1 MENKL
6 IEIKE
11 FNVATLDTNQR
22 AELCVVEKLLAE
34 KFKANKECL
43 INGNVDKIEYKS
55 TDQRIGD
62 WTITPIKPSAG
73 TPKSV
78 LNKQAILNEF
88 YNTNRDVFDKYQ
100 LPIVECFD
108 WKALE
113 KDEWFINN
121 IKGNQKFYKMEMTK
135 PTSGSVRVVK
145 KENK

>member
-1 MENKL
+1 MCNKL

-11 FNVATLDTNQR
+11 FNVATLDNTQR
-22 AELCVVEKLLAE
+22 AELCVVEKMLAD
-34 KFKANKECL
+34 KFEENKEYL
-43 INGNVDKIEYKS
+43 IKSNVSKIEL
-55 TDQRIGD
+55 GD
-62 WTITPIKPSAG
+62 WTITPIKPSTG

-78 LNKQAILNEF
+78 LDKQTILNEF

-100 LPIVECFD
+100 LPIVECFN

-121 IKGNQKFYKMEMTK
+121 IKGNQEFYKMEMTK

-145 KENK
+145 KESK

>member
-11 FNVATLDTNQR
+11 FNVATLDNTQR
-22 AELCVVEKLLAE
+22 AELCVVEKLLAD
-34 KFKANKECL
+34 KFKENKQYL
-43 INGNVDKIEYKS
+43 INGNVSKIEL
-55 TDQRIGD
+55 GG
-62 WTITPIKPSAG
+62 WTITPIKPSTG

-78 LNKQAILNEF
+78 LDKQTILNKF
-88 YNTNRDVFDKYQ
+88 YNTNRAVFDKYQ

-121 IKGNQKFYKMEMTK
+121 IKGNQEFYKMEMTK

-145 KENK
+145 KESK

>member
-1 MENKL
+1 MCNKL

-11 FNVATLDTNQR
+11 FNVATLDNTQR
-22 AELCVVEKLLAE
+22 AELCVVEKMLAD
-34 KFKANKECL
+34 KFKENKEYL
-43 INGNVDKIEYKS
+43 IKSNVSKIEL
-55 TDQRIGD
+55 GD
-62 WTITPIKPSAG
+62 WTITPIQPSTG

>member
-11 FNVATLDTNQR
+11 FNVATLDNNQR
-22 AELCVVEKLLAE
+22 AELCVVEKMLAD
-34 KFKANKECL
+34 KFKENKQYL
-43 INGNVDKIEYKS
+43 INSNINKIEL
-55 TDQRIGD
+55 GD
-62 WTITPIKPSAG
+62 WTITPIKPSTG

-78 LNKQAILNEF
+78 LDKQTILNKF

-100 LPIVECFD
+100 LPMVECFD

-121 IKGNQKFYKMEMTK
+121 VKSNQEFYKMEMTK

-145 KENK
+145 KESK

>member
-11 FNVATLDTNQR
+11 FNVATLDNNQR
-22 AELCVVEKLLAE
+22 AELCVIEKILAE
-34 KFKANKECL
+34 KFKENKEYL
-43 INGNVDKIEYKS
+43 IKGDINKIEYCLL
-55 TDQRIGD
+55 GEN
-62 WTITPIKPSAG
+62 WTITPIKPSTG

-78 LNKQAILNEF
+78 LDKQTILNKF

-100 LPIVECFD
+100 LPSVECFD

-121 IKGNQKFYKMEMTK
+121 IKGNQEFYKMEMTK

>member
-22 AELCVVEKLLAE
+22 AELCVVEKLLAD
-34 KFKANKECL
+34 KFKENKQYL
-43 INGNVDKIEYKS
+43 INGNVNKIEL
-55 TDQRIGD
+55 GE
-62 WTITPIKPSAG
+62 WVITPIKASTG

-78 LNKQAILNEF
+78 LDKQTILNKF

-121 IKGNQKFYKMEMTK
+121 IKGNQEFYKMEMTK

>member
-11 FNVATLDTNQR
+11 FNVATLDNTQR
-22 AELCVVEKLLAE
+22 AELCVVEKMLSD
-34 KFKANKECL
+34 KFKENKEYL
-43 INGNVDKIEYKS
+43 IKSNVSKIEL
-55 TDQRIGD
+55 GD
-62 WTITPIKPSAG
+62 WTITPIQPSTG

-121 IKGNQKFYKMEMTK
+121 VKGNQEFYKMEMTK

>member
-22 AELCVVEKLLAE
+22 AELCVVEKILAE
-34 KFKANKECL
+34 KFKENKQYL
-43 INGNVDKIEYKS
+43 INGNVNKIEL
-55 TDQRIGD
+55 GE
-62 WTITPIKPSAG
+62 WVITPIKASNG

-78 LNKQAILNEF
+78 LDKQTILNKF

-121 IKGNQKFYKMEMTK
+121 IKGNQEFYKMEMSK

>member
-22 AELCVVEKLLAE
+22 AELCVVEKLLAD
-34 KFKANKECL
+34 KFKENKQYL
-43 INGNVDKIEYKS
+43 INGNVNKIEL
-55 TDQRIGD
+55 GE
-62 WTITPIKPSAG
+62 WVITPIKPSWG

-78 LNKQAILNEF
+78 LDKQIILNKF

-121 IKGNQKFYKMEMTK
+121 IKGNQEFYKMEMTK

-145 KENK
+145 KEKK

>member
-11 FNVATLDTNQR
+11 FNVATLDNTRR
-22 AELCVVEKLLAE
+22 AELCVIEKMLAE
-34 KFKANKECL
+34 KFKENKEYL
-43 INGNVDKIEYKS
+43 IKS
-55 TDQRIGD
+55 GIKKMELED
-62 WTITPIKPSAG
+62 WTITPIKPSNG

-78 LNKQAILNEF
+78 LDKQTILNKF
-88 YNTNRDVFDKYQ
+88 YNTNRAVFDKYQ
-100 LPIVECFD
+100 LPIADCFD

-121 IKGNQKFYKMEMTK
+121 IKGNQEFYKMEMTK

>member
-11 FNVATLDTNQR
+11 FNVATLDNNQR
-22 AELCVVEKLLAE
+22 AELCVVEKMLAE
-34 KFKANKECL
+34 KFKENKEYL
-43 INGNVDKIEYKS
+43 IKS
-55 TDQRIGD
+55 GIKKMELEG
-62 WTITPIKPSAG
+62 WTVTPIQPSNG

-78 LNKQAILNEF
+78 LDKQAILNKF
-88 YNTNRDVFDKYQ
+88 YNINIDVFDKYQ
-100 LPIVECFD
+100 LPSVECFD

-113 KDEWFINN
+113 KDEWFNNN
-121 IKGNQKFYKMEMTK
+121 IKGNQEFYKMEMSK

>member
-62 WTITPIKPSAG
+62 WTITPIKPSTG

-78 LNKQAILNEF
+78 LDKQTILNKF

-121 IKGNQKFYKMEMTK
+121 IKGNQEFYKMEMTK
-135 PTSGSVRVVK
+135 PTNGSVRVVK

>member
-22 AELCVVEKLLAE
+22 AELCVVEKMLAE
-34 KFKANKECL
+34 KFKENKEYL
-43 INGNVDKIEYKS
+43 IKSNISKIEL
-55 TDQRIGD
+55 GD
-62 WTITPIKPSAG
+62 WTITPIQPSTG

-108 WKALE
+108 WKSLE
-113 KDEWFINN
+113 KDEWFVNN
-121 IKGNQKFYKMEMTK
+121 IKGNQEFYKMEMTK

>member
-1 MENKL
+1 MCNKL

-22 AELCVVEKLLAE
+22 AELCVVEKLLAD
-34 KFKANKECL
+34 KFKENKQYL
-43 INGNVDKIEYKS
+43 INGNVSKIEL
-55 TDQRIGD
+55 GE
-62 WTITPIKPSAG
+62 WVITPIQPSTG

-78 LNKQAILNEF
+78 LDKQTILNEF

-121 IKGNQKFYKMEMTK
+121 IKCNQEFYKMEMSK

>member
-11 FNVATLDTNQR
+11 FNVATLDNTRR
-22 AELCVVEKLLAE
+22 AELCVIEKILAE
-34 KFKANKECL
+34 KFKENKECL
-43 INGNVDKIEYKS
+43 IKSNINKIEWNE
-55 TDQRIGD
+55 
-62 WTITPIKPSAG
+62 WTITPIHPSNG

-78 LNKQAILNEF
+78 LDKQTILNKF
-88 YNTNRDVFDKYQ
+88 YNTNRAVFDKYQ

-121 IKGNQKFYKMEMTK
+121 IKGNQEFYKMEMTK

>member
-1 MENKL
+1 MCNKL

-11 FNVATLDTNQR
+11 FNVATLDNTQR
-22 AELCVVEKLLAE
+22 AELCVVEKMLAD
-34 KFKANKECL
+34 KFKENKEYL
-43 INGNVDKIEYKS
+43 IKSNVSKIEL
-55 TDQRIGD
+55 GD
-62 WTITPIKPSAG
+62 WTITPIQPSTG

-78 LNKQAILNEF
+78 LDKQTILNEF